1 MKILVSRTDRAGD
14 FLLTLPIFR
23 ELRRMFPQAHLCAR
37 VKPYTASIARLCPEI
52 DEILLTE
59 DKAHITSLLAE
70 AKVLKQAGF
79 DRAIIV
85 HPSAATIISARL
97 AGITT
102 RTGRA
107 SNLWQ
112 FLLNDGRVQKR
123 SRNEKHEF
131 CYNLDL
137 ICDLV
142 KDTDY
147 RPYRFKLQKNQ
158 LDTGRELLARTGFT
172 NERPVIVHP
181 GHGGS
186 AHNLA
191 PEAYATMA
199 STLNQMNIPVLISLG
214 PGEEHL
220 ATHFGEPLRGLK
232 SFLTDIPDFEQLA
245 LAFANCSAFIG
256 GSTGPLHLAAALNL
270 PCAAFFPPVK
280 AMTPVRWGPTCDL
293 KLVIT
298 PDLPACNGRCDEC
311 KHRPCMHQLD
321 IHRAIAWVNKHRT
334 SYEPPT

>member
-14 FLLTLPIFR
+14 LLLTLPIFR
-23 ELRRMFPQAHLCAR
+23 ELRRAFPQARLCAR
-37 VKPYTASIARLCPEI
+37 VRPYTASIARLCPEI
-52 DEILLTE
+52 DEILITE
-59 DKAHITSLLAE
+59 DKSDIKSLLAE
-70 AKVLKQAGF
+70 AKLLKQAGF

-85 HPSAATIISARL
+85 HPSAATIITIRL
-97 AGITT
+97 AGIAT

-112 FLLNDGRVQKR
+112 FLLNDRRIQKR

-137 ICDLV
+137 ISDMV
-142 KDTDY
+142 KDTLY
-147 RPYRFKLQKNQ
+147 RPYRFKLHKNQ
-158 LDTGRELLARTGFT
+158 LETGRELLARSGFAS
-172 NERPVIVHP
+172 ERPVIIHP

-191 PEAYATMA
+191 PEAYATIV
-199 STLNQMNIPVLISLG
+199 STLNKMNVPVLISLG
-214 PGEEHL
+214 PGEEQL
-220 ATHFGEPLRGLK
+220 ASHFGEPVTGLK
-232 SFLTDIPDFEQLA
+232 SFLTNLADFEKLA

-270 PCAAFFPPVK
+270 PCAAFFPPVR
-280 AMTPVRWGPTCDL
+280 AMTPVRWGPTCDQ

-298 PDLPACNGRCDEC
+298 PGLPACNGNCDNCSHE
-311 KHRPCMHQLD
+311 PCMHQLD
-321 IHRAIAWVNKHRT
+321 INRAIAWVNKHKT
-334 SYEPPT
+334 TYESLT